1 MEKAYF
7 NWSGGKDSALA
18 LYHAMGS
25 GRFSVRALF
34 SVFKAD
40 CGKIAMHET
49 GLALVERQAAAIG
62 IPLVSFSCDTRCSQ
76 AEYAAALTER
86 LDRFKGQGIR
96 TALFGDLYFEELRNS
111 REEKCRAS
119 GFRAEF
125 PLWGTPKEEI
135 MSEFLRLDFKAVITC
150 IDPSAVP
157 EKWLGRVIDEEFVKS
172 LPAGA
177 DICGENGE
185 YHSFVFD
192 GPIFSRPVDFQIKG
206 KHSRAYPRGAGDEA
220 HAYWYLEIE

>member
-18 LYHAMGS
+18 LYHTIRS
-25 GRFSVRALF
+25 NEVSVQALF

-40 CGKIAMHET
+40 CGRIAMHET
-49 GLALVERQAAAIG
+49 GTALMERQAEAIG
-62 IPLVSFSCDTRCSQ
+62 IPLVPLYCDTRWTQ

-86 LDRFKGQGIR
+86 LERFKARGIR

-111 REEKCRAS
+111 REEACGKS
-119 GFRAEF
+119 GFKAGF

-135 MSEFLRLDFKAVITC
+135 MSEFLRLGFKAVVTC
-150 IDPSAVP
+150 ADASTVP
-157 EKWLGRVIDEEFVKS
+157 VKWLGRVIDEEFVKS
-172 LPAGA
+172 LPAGM

-192 GPIFSRPVDFQIKG
+192 GPIFSHPVPFQIKG
-206 KHSRAYPRGAGDEA
+206 KYDRAYPSGGDETRT
-220 HAYWYLEIE
+220 YWYLQLE